1 MDTTNDRLLKPTG
14 AQIMPLQVLDFG
26 YEAIGFGVFPAGL
39 LLYEEEQAES
49 HRQEESGPFVLYCLA
64 SLHPK

>member
-1 MDTTNDRLLKPTG
+1 
-14 AQIMPLQVLDFG
+14 MPLQVLDFG
-26 YEAIGFGVFPAGL
+26 YEATGFGVFPAGL

-49 HRQEESGPFVLYCLA
+49 HRQEEHGPFVLYCLA

>member
-1 MDTTNDRLLKPTG
+1 MNTANDRLLKPTG

-26 YEAIGFGVFPAGL
+26 YEATGFGVFPAGL

-49 HRQEESGPFVLYCLA
+49 HCPRGAWALCSVL
-64 SLHPK
+64 PG